1 MVISAPGHAVI
12 RAVITGK
19 ASHAGNRPREGIG
32 AITTAAR
39 AVAAMKLGQVDDETT
54 ANIGT
59 LSAVGATNVVN
70 PRMEFIAEA
79 RSRNKEK
86 LRAQTGHMTDCL
98 KAACHESG
106 AALDYGI
113 EQLYEG
119 FDIPE
124 DHPFLLELSGI
135 FRSMGISPSP
145 LPPARQRRK
154 RAERHGNHGREPGRG
169 DDQGTFNR
177 GGTGRDGSV

>member
-19 ASHAGNRPREGIG
+19 ASHAGNRPREGIS

-70 PRMEFIAEA
+70 PRMEFIAA
-79 RSRNKEK
+79 VSYTHLDVYKRQLIGHHNAGSGLYRVLQLPVI
-86 LRAQTGHMTDCL
+86 LRKTA
-98 KAACHESG
+98 G
-106 AALDYGI
+106 APQA
-113 EQLYEG
+113 
-119 FDIPE
+119 F
-124 DHPFLLELSGI
+124 
-135 FRSMGISPSP
+135 
-145 LPPARQRRK
+145 
-154 RAERHGNHGREPGRG
+154 
-169 DDQGTFNR
+169 
-177 GGTGRDGSV
+177 